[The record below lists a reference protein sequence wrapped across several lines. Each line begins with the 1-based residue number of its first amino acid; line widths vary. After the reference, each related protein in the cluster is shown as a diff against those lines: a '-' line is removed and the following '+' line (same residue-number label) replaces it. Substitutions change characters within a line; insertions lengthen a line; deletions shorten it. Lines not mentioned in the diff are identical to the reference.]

1 MICITTQAILMRTG
15 RNFIP
20 DQFCPC
26 LGRFMQSRVWIWAAI
41 LIGLL
46 GALLALNSPSFRNGA
61 DAVYQNF

>member
-1 MICITTQAILMRTG
+1 
-15 RNFIP
+15 
-20 DQFCPC
+20 
-26 LGRFMQSRVWIWAAI
+26 MQNRVWIWAAI